1 MALTCRD
8 VVTGLQQI
16 QLGDLDKTTWSEVLL
31 KSALNQALN
40 LLQLVRPDATAS
52 RVIYTCDA
60 GTEQVLPAGY
70 ARLLKVIRNVTGPSN
85 TPGRAIR
92 MVSMHDLDKG
102 DPNWHMTSATNT
114 AYEYVFDDQN
124 PTTFWLYPPVQA
136 GTKIQIE
143 ASQSLPPITDLD
155 SNFPIDHV
163 FAQPVKEL
171 MLYLVLSDQQ
181 GNTNH
186 YNLAMNMLDRKGV
199 AEARV
204 NPANDGKA
212 GS

>member
-16 QLGDLDKTTWSEVLL
+16 QLGDVDKTTWTEPVLR
-31 KSALNQALN
+31 SAFNQALS
-40 LLQLVRPDATAS
+40 LLLLARPDAAAKKLIH
-52 RVIYTCDA
+52 VCVA

-70 ARLLKVIRNVTGPSN
+70 SRLLKVVRNVTGSSN

-92 MVSMHDLDKG
+92 MVSIHDLDKA
-102 DPNWHMTSATNT
+102 DPNWHATPATTT
-114 AYEYVFDDQN
+114 AYEYVFDEQN

-136 GTKIQIE
+136 GTKVQIE
-143 ASQSLPPITDLD
+143 ASQSPDPITDL
-155 SNFPIDHV
+155 STAFPVDPV
-163 FAQPVKEL
+163 FAQPLKEL
-171 MLYLVLSDQQ
+171 MLYLILSDQQ